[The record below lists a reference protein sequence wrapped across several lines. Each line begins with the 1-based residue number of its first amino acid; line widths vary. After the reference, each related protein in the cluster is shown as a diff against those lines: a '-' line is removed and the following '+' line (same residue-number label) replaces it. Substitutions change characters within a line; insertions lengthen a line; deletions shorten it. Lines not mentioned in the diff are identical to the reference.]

1 MSKRTT
7 QEISAGAA
15 LEREIRKAVPPGVEF
30 DEREAVLL
38 AAAAN
43 QADDIAALERD
54 IRERSHMINGAV
66 NPAVREARQARLAL
80 ARLLSGIDLPGAAS
94 TTTLR
99 AEKAA
104 RARCRRRA
112 VAALPAAAGVRGRH
126 WPTARGV
133 ASA

>member
-7 QEISAGAA
+7 QKISAGAA

-30 DEREAVLL
+30 DEREEALL

-43 QADDIAALERD
+43 QADDIAALEAD
-54 IRERSHMINGAV
+54 IRDRGHVVDGVV
-66 NPAVREARQARLAL
+66 NPSVREVRQARLAL
-80 ARLLSGIDLPGAAS
+80 ARLLSGIDLPAGAS

-104 RARCRRRA
+104 RARWRN
-112 VAALPAAAGVRGRH
+112 
-126 WPTARGV
+126 TA
-133 ASA
+133 